1 VTIQDALA
9 TLIHDHADLNR
20 QVLEIGA
27 LISSDEPIV
36 VAKTKLDNLREQ
48 LFLHFAREE
57 EGLFPFVT
65 DHLPDLADRVHSME
79 VAHDTICGAIARM
92 CHLLAAGTTAVSLG
106 GLYDRFAAAYAGHA
120 RMEGELLQSLH
131 DRLDEEQRV
140 ALAALV
146 RDL

>member
-1 VTIQDALA
+1 VTIKDALA
-9 TLIHDHADLNR
+9 TLVHDHGDLNR
-20 QVLEIGA
+20 QVLEIGT
-27 LISSDEPIV
+27 LIPSDEPLV

-57 EGLFPFVT
+57 EGLFPFVA
-65 DHLPDLADRVHSME
+65 DHVPELADRVHAME

-92 CHLLAAGTTAVSLG
+92 CHLLAAGTNPPALG
-106 GLYDRFAAAYAGHA
+106 SLYDRFAAAYAGHA
-120 RMEGELLQSLH
+120 KMEAELLQSLH
-131 DRLDEEQRV
+131 DRLNDEERA